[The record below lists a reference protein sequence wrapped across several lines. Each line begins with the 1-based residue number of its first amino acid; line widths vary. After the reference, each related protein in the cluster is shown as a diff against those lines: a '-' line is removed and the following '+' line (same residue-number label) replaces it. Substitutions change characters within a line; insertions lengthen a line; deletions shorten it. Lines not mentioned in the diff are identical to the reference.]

1 MVVPAIRIATLVS
14 ISPTLAKISA
24 HIPGM
29 WYPFE
34 KRSKRA
40 PRGRALEVGVGN
52 PVHDTRSVGNRG
64 KRRTLPVV
72 RWLQLG
78 TVATGIGIAMLA
90 APAAASADDGGGSS
104 TASSSHS
111 SASGGSTARDTA
123 SVERHT
129 TTAGSGRR
137 GAGSLAPSARTT
149 SASAQATSVRTRRA
163 AAGTPRIT
171 ATATTPIPA
180 APATGA
186 LTTTAD
192 RIGGSQALQSISDA
206 LQQALASA
214 ANKLA
219 NEPPTPINRL
229 LREGVYLIQ
238 RTLFPA
244 SVGVITTPIKVPL
257 YFQTIDNAGT
267 QKLGIYVSIG
277 YGAPPQLF
285 EFDTGAGGFYAAY
298 ASVGPAPSPWWG
310 SNVTTTTQQVQDSYD
325 SGLSY
330 SGYAAIGTVSLYTVG
345 SSTPLVTSGQVTV
358 GQIDTITNKD
368 GQQVWSPIGS
378 VAPPIDNAFY
388 GDFGMAPTYQANG
401 IDQVIAQLTFGRGV
415 KAGYLVHVDP
425 DTGEAWMQIGLTN
438 NNIANSQGMYFP
450 MLADPKASDG
460 QTFPNSGL
468 HFYGLQ
474 LFNATI
480 NIIDKDGTLLINTPL
495 VGITPDTGATTTLHN
510 TNLSPPPYAERY
522 NSIIEGDAGGG
533 ETVSKLKK
541 GMLFWLSGNT
551 TGQTP
556 VRYFQFVTTDDQ
568 NAGKVK
574 VQNPTADD
582 VVDPSKAESYYLN
595 TGISLFYEYDVVYY
609 LGTTAGNGTL
619 GLIPQKS
626 S

>member
-1 MVVPAIRIATLVS
+1 
-14 ISPTLAKISA
+14 
-24 HIPGM
+24 M

-52 PVHDTRSVGNRG
+52 PVHETRSVGNRG

-90 APAAASADDGGGSS
+90 APGVAAADAGTGSS
-104 TASSSHS
+104 NANSSQSAATAHDGPSKHSTATSGRTTRPAKQASGVRAKTPSAGSSRNVTGRVERTAQVSSPTAS
-111 SASGGSTARDTA
+111 
-123 SVERHT
+123 
-129 TTAGSGRR
+129 
-137 GAGSLAPSARTT
+137 
-149 SASAQATSVRTRRA
+149 
-163 AAGTPRIT
+163 
-171 ATATTPIPA
+171 A
-180 APATGA
+180 APATA
-186 LTTTAD
+186 Q

-219 NEPPTPINRL
+219 NEPPTPINTL

-244 SVGVITTPIKVPL
+244 SVGVITRPIKVPL

-267 QKLGIYVSIG
+267 QKLGIYVSLG

-298 ASVGPAPSPWWG
+298 SSTDPTKSPWWG
-310 SNVTTTTQQVQDSYD
+310 SDVLTDPLRFPIQDTFD
-325 SGLSY
+325 SGLQY
-330 SGYAAIGTVSLYTVG
+330 TGYTAVGTVSLYSVG
-345 SSTPLVTSGQVTV
+345 SSTPLVTSGHVVV
-358 GQIDTITNKD
+358 GQIDSITNTKTGDVLWTPD
-368 GQQVWSPIGS
+368 GLPKFDSP
-378 VAPPIDNAFY
+378 PPIDNAFF
-388 GDFGMAPTYQANG
+388 GDFGMAPTYQANS

-415 KAGYLVHVDP
+415 KAGYLVHIDP
-425 DTGEAWMQIGLTN
+425 DTGEAWMQVGLTN
-438 NNIANSQGMYFP
+438 ANIANPQGMYFAMNP
-450 MLADPKASDG
+450 DANAG
-460 QTFPNSGL
+460 TNTFSNSQL
-468 HFYGLQ
+468 PFYSLQ

-480 NIIDKDGTLLINTPL
+480 NIIDRTGTLLINTPN

-510 TNLSPPPYAERY
+510 TDNSPLPYPDRY
-522 NSIIEGDAGGG
+522 DSIIEGDGSGT
-533 ETVSKLKK
+533 ETVSKLKTD
-541 GMLFWLSGNT
+541 MLFWLSGNT

-582 VVDPSKAESYYLN
+582 VVDPSKAELYYLN
-595 TGISLFYEYDVVYY
+595 TGISLFYDYDVVYY

-626 S
+626 G